1 MLVSADHSPESIREF
16 ERMRLTHP
24 ATVLPHLNATG
35 KGLGTANSAGQGG
48 STKYRLPS
56 LMVVYDS
63 PSSNK
68 LKCSPVFE
76 VDHTGKPRVTGKGR
90 CVEGVNLC
98 DFSLDVDVYV
108 YVCVYV

>member
-24 ATVLPHLNATG
+24 A
-35 KGLGTANSAGQGG
+35 SGG
-48 STKYRLPS
+48 NGKYRLPS

-63 PSSNK
+63 PTSNK

-90 CVEGVNLC
+90 CVEHV
-98 DFSLDVDVYV
+98 
-108 YVCVYV
+108 